1 MCPSSG
7 ADDCVMLQPRVGM
20 CRGCGNVVK
29 TGWQVVRPWMGVF
42 SFQTGTVAYR
52 FSYKKWT
59 GSTVAVRSTRT
70 WDPIQPRTRQVA
82 VTISI
87 MPDTVHTVMWAPDDG
102 CRYCSEH
109 VEQLADI
116 NKTVYFCIL
125 LNNFWHILRDARTIE
140 HKRISYFR
148 RGAIDKIQLAN
159 DSESSECNSK
169 KSQRFNNWHNTR
181 TLWCILY

>member
-1 MCPSSG
+1 MFRATMCPSSG

-87 MPDTVHTVMWAPDDG
+87 MPDAVDTVLCATDNRWIYHRKVLGTSSPLCYKQLGKGWGYFKTKLSCVLFIVLTATCFGHCAPSSRSQKCEKNISPFTGLD
-102 CRYCSEH
+102 RP
-109 VEQLADI
+109 
-116 NKTVYFCIL
+116 
-125 LNNFWHILRDARTIE
+125 
-140 HKRISYFR
+140 KRVPGS
-148 RGAIDKIQLAN
+148 
-159 DSESSECNSK
+159 
-169 KSQRFNNWHNTR
+169 
-181 TLWCILY
+181 